1 MHSASSQGVTPTAH
15 DPFRNKY
22 GEKNVADGEQ
32 QREVVWDEEDILT
45 PSLNLVR
52 RPTENGFSANLYLQ
66 IFEQVGTETWRSLPE
81 EQWHLLATIDPGW
94 ITMYP
99 IYTNPHTQRYRSPK
113 HGNVKCI
120 VYETSQVHHV
130 PDNPDD
136 AQLHID
142 LNLPGKLFNSCD
154 EGLGLVK
161 QLAALWRGLRLIPRA
176 HTLVICADGD
186 TSEEE
191 GTVFVREAEVDQC
204 RRACMRISRA
214 KRKSEISAQLH
225 WVMRE
230 VFPGLLPNLIFTGPQ
245 IGSPSKGATAV
256 RSAVTY
262 AARQERRS
270 QLNQVKTTVGLLAQ
284 EAPRELYEL
293 HAEIERVTLAKM
305 IERYQ
310 QMLGQE
316 LPESHWQR
324 FFEDNTFI
332 LCMVFARPVSLL
344 HTQFHAR
351 GSMAHGAGAHIGDL
365 LFAQGREL
373 AIVEIKKPSTPLMQ
387 NRPYRNQDVYGPHLQ
402 LSGAITQVLHQQ
414 GLMRSN
420 WLSHLQDKAMRDLHP
435 DTARCV
441 VIAGTK
447 PTDEGRLH
455 SFELFRNACKDVEVV
470 TFDELLGKLHL
481 LAQHLAPAELKP
493 VPDVF

>member
-1 MHSASSQGVTPTAH
+1 MA
-15 DPFRNKY
+15 N
-22 GEKNVADGEQ
+22 GEQ
-32 QREVVWDEEDILT
+32 QPEVLWDGEEVLT
-45 PSLNLVR
+45 PAFNLVQ
-52 RPTENGFSANLYLQ
+52 RPTENGFSADLYLQ
-66 IFEQVGTETWRSLPE
+66 IFEQVGAETWRSLPE
-81 EQWHLLATIDPGW
+81 DQWHLLATIDPGW

-99 IYTNPHTQRYRSPK
+99 IYTNPHTQRYRSPR
-113 HGNVKCI
+113 HGNIKCI
-120 VYETSQVHHV
+120 AYETSNVHDV
-130 PDNPDD
+130 PDNHDG
-136 AQLHID
+136 AQLHVD
-142 LNLPGKLFNSCD
+142 LYLPGKLFNPCD

-161 QLAALWRGLRLIPRA
+161 QLAPLWRSLRLVPQA

-186 TSEEE
+186 TFEEA
-191 GTVFVREAEVDQC
+191 GTVFVREAQIDEC
-204 RRACMRISRA
+204 RRACTRISRA
-214 KRKSEISAQLH
+214 KRKSEISAQFH

-230 VFPGLLPNLIFTGPQ
+230 VFPGLVPNLIFACPR
-245 IGSPSKGATAV
+245 IGSLSAGATTV
-256 RSAVTY
+256 RKAVTY

-270 QLNQVKTTVGLLAQ
+270 QLKQVKTSVELLAQ
-284 EAPRELYEL
+284 EAPRELYAL

-316 LPESHWQR
+316 LQESHWQR
-324 FFEDNTFI
+324 FFEDNMFI
-332 LCMVFARPVSLL
+332 LSMVFARPVSLL

-351 GSMAHGAGAHIGDL
+351 GSMIHGAGAHIGDL

-387 NRPYRNQDVYGPHLQ
+387 SRPYRNQDVYGPHLQ

-447 PTDEGRLH
+447 PTEESRRH

-470 TFDELLGKLHL
+470 TFDELLGKLQL
-481 LAQHLAPAELKP
+481 LAQHLAPAEQTP
-493 VPDVF
+493 APDVF

>member
-1 MHSASSQGVTPTAH
+1 M
-15 DPFRNKY
+15 
-22 GEKNVADGEQ
+22 ADGEQ
-32 QREVVWDEEDILT
+32 QHDTRWTDDDVLT
-45 PSLNLVR
+45 PSFYLARLPN
-52 RPTENGFSANLYLQ
+52 ENGFSANLYLQ
-66 IFEQVGTETWRSLPE
+66 IFEQVEAGSWQSLPE
-81 EQWHLLATIDPGW
+81 EQWHLLASIDPGW

-99 IYTNPHTQRYRSPK
+99 IYTNPHTQRYRSPR
-113 HGNVKCI
+113 HGNVACI
-120 VYETSQVHHV
+120 IYETRLVHDV
-130 PDNPDD
+130 PDNAED
-136 AQLHID
+136 ALLHID

-161 QLAALWRGLRLIPRA
+161 QLAPLWRGLRLIPHA
-176 HTLVICADGD
+176 HTLVICSDGG
-186 TSEEE
+186 TSEE
-191 GTVFVREAEVDQC
+191 GGAVFVREAEVDQC

-214 KRKSEISAQLH
+214 KRRSETSAQLH
-225 WVMRE
+225 WVMQE
-230 VFPGLLPNLIFTGPQ
+230 VFAGLVPNLIFTGQ
-245 IGSPSKGATAV
+245 RIESPSKGAKTV

-270 QLNQVKTTVGLLAQ
+270 QLNQVKTSVGLLAQ

-293 HAEIERVTLAKM
+293 HAQIERVTLAKM

-324 FFEDNTFI
+324 FFEDNMFI
-332 LCMVFARPVSLL
+332 LSMVFARPVSLL

-351 GSMAHGAGAHIGDL
+351 GSMIHGAGAHIGDL

-387 NRPYRNQDVYGPHLQ
+387 SRPYRNQDVYGPHLQ

-447 PTDEGRLH
+447 PTEESRRH

-470 TFDELLGKLHL
+470 TFDELLGKLQL
-481 LAQHLAPAELKP
+481 LAEHLTPAEPKP

>member
-1 MHSASSQGVTPTAH
+1 M
-15 DPFRNKY
+15 
-22 GEKNVADGEQ
+22 ADGEQ

-45 PSLNLVR
+45 PAFNLIR

-66 IFEQVGTETWRSLPE
+66 IFDQVGAETWRSLPE
-81 EQWHLLATIDPGW
+81 DQWHLLATIDPGW

-113 HGNVKCI
+113 HGNVTCI
-120 VYETSQVHHV
+120 VYEMSQDYDV
-130 PDNPDD
+130 PDNPD
-136 AQLHID
+136 AALLHID
-142 LNLPGKLFNSCD
+142 LNLPGKLFNTCD

-161 QLAALWRGLRLIPRA
+161 HLAPLWRGLRLLPRA
-176 HTLVICADGD
+176 HTLVICADGA
-186 TSEEE
+186 TSEVE
-191 GTVFVREAEVDQC
+191 GTVFVREVEVDQC

-214 KRKSEISAQLH
+214 KRKSELSAQLH

-230 VFPGLLPNLIFTGPQ
+230 VFPGLVPNLIFGDPR
-245 IGSPSKGATAV
+245 IGSLSKGAATAG
-256 RSAVTY
+256 RNAVTY
-262 AARQERRS
+262 AAKQERRS
-270 QLNQVKTTVGLLAQ
+270 QLKQVKTSIELLAQ

-310 QMLGQE
+310 QMLEQE
-316 LPESHWQR
+316 LHESHWQR

-332 LCMVFARPVSLL
+332 LSMVFARPVSLL

-351 GSMAHGAGAHIGDL
+351 GSMVHGAGAHIGDL

-387 NRPYRNQDVYGPHLQ
+387 TRPYRNQDVFGPHLQ

-420 WLSHLQDKAMRDLHP
+420 WLSHLQEKAMRDFHP

-441 VIAGTK
+441 VIAGKK
-447 PTDEGRLH
+447 PADDGRLH

-470 TFDELLGKLHL
+470 TFDELLGKLRL
-481 LAQHLAPAELKP
+481 LAQLLTPAAPKP
-493 VPDVF
+493 AMDLY